1 MGLSSLF
8 DDLQLSS
15 SSETPLSSQT
25 LPPITEFLAEL
36 QKKLLNMLS
45 YSETLHLIGHVANLF
60 QTADPDWLFS
70 PSSGLAELQVEY
82 NAVVK
87 ALVRVAALPLCEDDY
102 GSLPAATYQSIPYQA
117 VTVCSALTALL
128 ETLGNRGVQTG
139 IPLTIAPSV
148 LVFAVTH
155 FQDQPW
161 TNSVSRAAARN
172 LQEVLLRAGGWR
184 DSGHLLTGE
193 NNGVLGKILDILQ
206 PQMTQTMWQRCE
218 AVKFVYVWIV
228 LQPAAEL
235 RQWNTAEVVY
245 EALFKHLYTTD
256 AAVIQPILW
265 CLLDLLLV
273 LEKPPC
279 TPNPSSS
286 PRKPCRHDD
295 VLRLMLTNMEAE
307 HKVALRRVYASA
319 LPLYVDRMGV
329 AICRHMRRLD
339 RVVLGYLEVRDPSE
353 ERSRLKVLRALQNMI
368 RFAWPRMTSR
378 ADVVLRSL
386 LKFLLDVSSDSDL
399 DDSLKQRLMSEATL
413 CITLMDCCCHGNL
426 QSLLQQ
432 VEGSSCSSDVLRC
445 LATVTGPIRESRAAV
460 SYEDTNTNSF
470 TGGCCV
476 SSTTSEKRSADRA
489 VGPKDGAVFQMT
501 FSLGPSSP
509 LQADHPVLIEMR
521 NSSRKH
527 ISSICSCTWE
537 EKYSKASKTKKPNQC
552 WFNAEVPKLWAAST
566 FGLAPEQ
573 YQRCILIIFF
583 FIYVYSYLT
592 FLNLSLMESLSRNV

>member
-228 LQPAAEL
+228 LQVTQPFLSPLLPRLLPAS
-235 RQWNTAEVVY
+235 
-245 EALFKHLYTTD
+245 
-256 AAVIQPILW
+256 
-265 CLLDLLLV
+265 LLLTDHY
-273 LEKPPC
+273 KPENC
-279 TPNPSSS
+279 I
-286 PRKPCRHDD
+286 
-295 VLRLMLTNMEAE
+295 L
-307 HKVALRRVYASA
+307 
-319 LPLYVDRMGV
+319 GV
-329 AICRHMRRLD
+329 
-339 RVVLGYLEVRDPSE
+339 
-353 ERSRLKVLRALQNMI
+353 
-368 RFAWPRMTSR
+368 
-378 ADVVLRSL
+378 
-386 LKFLLDVSSDSDL
+386 
-399 DDSLKQRLMSEATL
+399 
-413 CITLMDCCCHGNL
+413 
-426 QSLLQQ
+426 
-432 VEGSSCSSDVLRC
+432 RC
-445 LATVTGPIRESRAAV
+445 LHHIVLNTSSWKTQLNYSPSWSWHLDSEDVAAL
-460 SYEDTNTNSF
+460 STELLAQHTT
-470 TGGCCV
+470 CCFLTD
-476 SSTTSEKRSADRA
+476 SGHCQYDRLPSGTSAQPFR
-489 VGPKDGAVFQMT
+489 
-501 FSLGPSSP
+501 
-509 LQADHPVLIEMR
+509 H
-521 NSSRKH
+521 
-527 ISSICSCTWE
+527 
-537 EKYSKASKTKKPNQC
+537 
-552 WFNAEVPKLWAAST
+552 
-566 FGLAPEQ
+566 
-573 YQRCILIIFF
+573 
-583 FIYVYSYLT
+583 
-592 FLNLSLMESLSRNV
+592 

>member
-25 LPPITEFLAEL
+25 LPPITEFLSEL

-228 LQPAAEL
+228 LQVTQPFLSPLLPRLLPASLLLTDHYKPENCIMGVRCLHHIVLNTPAAEL

-460 SYEDTNTNSF
+460 SCKSD
-470 TGGCCV
+470 
-476 SSTTSEKRSADRA
+476 
-489 VGPKDGAVFQMT
+489 
-501 FSLGPSSP
+501 
-509 LQADHPVLIEMR
+509 
-521 NSSRKH
+521 
-527 ISSICSCTWE
+527 
-537 EKYSKASKTKKPNQC
+537 
-552 WFNAEVPKLWAAST
+552 
-566 FGLAPEQ
+566 
-573 YQRCILIIFF
+573 
-583 FIYVYSYLT
+583 
-592 FLNLSLMESLSRNV
+592 

>member
-25 LPPITEFLAEL
+25 LPPITEFLSEL

-460 SYEDTNTNSF
+460 SCKSD
-470 TGGCCV
+470 
-476 SSTTSEKRSADRA
+476 
-489 VGPKDGAVFQMT
+489 
-501 FSLGPSSP
+501 
-509 LQADHPVLIEMR
+509 
-521 NSSRKH
+521 
-527 ISSICSCTWE
+527 
-537 EKYSKASKTKKPNQC
+537 
-552 WFNAEVPKLWAAST
+552 
-566 FGLAPEQ
+566 
-573 YQRCILIIFF
+573 
-583 FIYVYSYLT
+583 
-592 FLNLSLMESLSRNV
+592 